1 MKTLKFKIQITS
13 PVELVY
19 NCMLGLNN
27 KSTYEKWTS
36 AFNPTS
42 SYEGSWL
49 SGSRIYFVGTDPNGK
64 KGGMVSEIV
73 QNIPFSFVSIRH
85 VGILNG
91 NEEVLDGPEVEKWA
105 GGLENYHFEQQNN
118 TTLVTVEV
126 DTTADF
132 ENYMEETYPQ
142 ALHQLKLLCESMG

>member
-1 MKTLKFKIQITS
+1 MKTLKFEILINS
-13 PVELVY
+13 PVNQVY
-19 NCMLGLNN
+19 DSMLGLQN

-42 SYEGSWL
+42 SFEGSWQ
-49 SGSRIYFVGTDPNGK
+49 SGERIYFVGTGPDGK

-73 QNIPFSFVSIRH
+73 ENIPHTFVSIKH
-85 VGILNG
+85 IGILNG

-105 GGLENYHFEQQNN
+105 GGLENYHFEQQNGL
-118 TTLVTVEV
+118 TMVIVEV

-132 ENYMEETYPQ
+132 ENYMEEKYPQ
-142 ALHQLKLLCESMG
+142 ALHQLKQLCESMG